1 MLYFED
7 KESDTFMVFFDII
20 FSEVVELRFLINI
33 LTVFS
38 NMIVYTILSSYLGG
52 QFTTIWPGKEHSASW
67 IKKP

>member
-20 FSEVVELRFLINI
+20 FSEVVELRFLINM

-38 NMIVYTILSSYLGG
+38 NMIVYTILSSHLGG
-52 QFTTIWPGKEHSASW
+52 QYNTTQNR
-67 IKKP
+67 